1 MYKTMMSKTNTGYAF
16 RKHVNLT
23 DINKTFGQ
31 IAENN
36 VYFPKIT
43 NIIFNLKT
51 EDTKPVID
59 ITGKKVLEE
68 YTTKKGE
75 TRTRVKRETVKLENP
90 TLTTVVYF
98 EDKSKSVVVNSAK
111 DKLTLVERIVNQD
124 EIDLAEKLGKPDVL
138 PVKILDADD
147 ASKENGIVYAI
158 FKRIYGIPSPETKFE
173 GNRRISEGTVSNSGT
188 SQIIRDMVNN
198 SFDTNYEAAVKKTQ
212 TRVNIMLAEQA
223 KKKAAETK
231 ATVEAIANKR
241 MVEYAKSNIRAF
253 LEALSSEDLKDVI
266 KEIKAKIK

>member
-1 MYKTMMSKTNTGYAF
+1 M
-16 RKHVNLT
+16 
-23 DINKTFGQ
+23 
-31 IAENN
+31 
-36 VYFPKIT
+36 
-43 NIIFNLKT
+43 
-51 EDTKPVID
+51 
-59 ITGKKVLEE
+59 
-68 YTTKKGE
+68 
-75 TRTRVKRETVKLENP
+75 
-90 TLTTVVYF
+90 
-98 EDKSKSVVVNSAK
+98 
-111 DKLTLVERIVNQD
+111 
-124 EIDLAEKLGKPDVL
+124 
-138 PVKILDADD
+138 
-147 ASKENGIVYAI
+147 
-158 FKRIYGIPSPETKFE
+158 
-173 GNRRISEGTVSNSGT
+173 SNSGT